1 MKAILYRRYGGPDVL
16 ALEDIPTPVPKDDEV
31 LIRVRAA
38 SVNPLDWQYMRG
50 RPSLLRLASGLRRP
64 KDPRL
69 GADVAGQVT
78 TVGQSVSVL
87 KAGDEVFGTCRGSFA
102 EYVCAKEAALVKKPV
117 NMSFEQAAATPIGAF
132 SALQALR
139 DKGRLR
145 PGQSVLI
152 NGAGGGVGTF
162 AVQIATV
169 LGGEVTGV
177 CSTLKVEPVRS
188 LGARRVIDYT
198 REDFTSGGQ
207 RYDLIIDCVGS
218 HSVSACRRV
227 LNREGA
233 YVGVGG
239 PDRGS
244 MSVLAG
250 LLTTLAHSAVVSQRM
265 CVFLARSNSQDL
277 SFVRDLVASGK
288 VTPLIDRRFALTA
301 VPEAV
306 SYLEQG
312 HALGKVVIEVAGE
325 NAI

>member
-1 MKAILYRRYGGPDVL
+1 MSALPLWSGFWHALASSAALSGDHLRPGTLYGVGGLPRAAWGAREGCVHAVGVLTSSTEGQESPLPGAPARRRVSWARETPDVARHRGGPRRPHPREATLRGRPSRASSLVDRVRSDEMKAILYRRYGGPDVL

-38 SVNPLDWQYMRG
+38 SVNPLDWHYMRG
-50 RPSLLRLASGLRRP
+50 RPSLLRLASGLRQP

-69 GADVAGQVT
+69 GADVAGHVT

-177 CSTLKVEPVRS
+177 CSTLKV
-188 LGARRVIDYT
+188 
-198 REDFTSGGQ
+198 
-207 RYDLIIDCVGS
+207 
-218 HSVSACRRV
+218 
-227 LNREGA
+227 
-233 YVGVGG
+233 
-239 PDRGS
+239 
-244 MSVLAG
+244 
-250 LLTTLAHSAVVSQRM
+250 
-265 CVFLARSNSQDL
+265 
-277 SFVRDLVASGK
+277 
-288 VTPLIDRRFALTA
+288 
-301 VPEAV
+301 
-306 SYLEQG
+306 
-312 HALGKVVIEVAGE
+312 
-325 NAI
+325 